1 MILKNKV
8 ALVTG
13 SSSGIGR
20 GIAIGLAKEG
30 SNVIVNYN
38 KREKEA
44 KEVVQE
50 IKGIGRDAISICA
63 DVSNKE
69 QVTNMVNKGWEEFGK
84 IDILVNNS
92 GIARAASIIEME
104 EDDWDKVLDVNLKG
118 AFLCGQAVAKK
129 MVNNAI
135 KGKIINISSVNG
147 FQAEKDRCNYNA
159 SKGGLN
165 ALTQS
170 MAAELGEYGIN
181 VNAIAIGVV
190 SGTNIDENFFG
201 NQDGLNVIVAKTP
214 IGRLGTLEDC
224 SNLTVFLASD
234 KSNFIQGEIIV
245 LDGGLTTLQY

>member
-13 SSSGIGR
+13 SSSGIGK
-20 GIAIGLAKEG
+20 GIALGLARAG
-30 SNVIVNYN
+30 ARVIINYR

-44 KEVVQE
+44 KEIANE
-50 IKGIGRDAISICA
+50 IKSQGSAVITVCA
-63 DVSNKE
+63 DVADKQ
-69 QVTNMVNKGWEEFGK
+69 QVCNLVNKGWEEFGK

-92 GIARAASIIEME
+92 GITRPSSILEMDE
-104 EDDWDKVLDVNLKG
+104 NDWDEVLDINLKG
-118 AFLCGQAVAKK
+118 AFLCTQAVAKK
-129 MVNNAI
+129 MVDNGI
-135 KGKIINISSVNG
+135 KGKIVNISSVNG
-147 FQAEKDRCNYNA
+147 FQTEKDCASYNA

-170 MAAELGEYGIN
+170 AGAELGQYGIN

-190 SGTNIDENFFG
+190 PGTNIDVNFFE
-201 NQDGLNVIVAKTP
+201 NQDEINIILAKTP

-224 SNLTVFLASD
+224 ANLTVFLASD
-234 KSNFIQGEIIV
+234 KSDFIQGEIIV